1 MTTELPRGAR
11 RSHPVRQSLFAALLL
26 LSPAIAN
33 ADSLAIGRALLERG
47 RDADSV
53 RFPLKD
59 SSSLRVVAFTNSD
72 LSFLR
77 GAAAF
82 FAESRQGLASLGG
95 EAFPGALSLEG
106 RSAVGAVLMP
116 NYQGYPYATV
126 RESAAAEALGRT
138 PAPIGRSDLERSL
151 ALASYSLVGGY
162 RLRIRAAGGTAIS
175 LSAGNEL
182 SARLAYDFFDLA
194 PSLDCLGEGLSISET
209 LSSYYTG
216 TSFSRL
222 KDRAYAALGADFGG
236 GRALKAAA
244 AITFTDLMYE
254 EHRLELSFAWQPRL
268 ELTASFASASYRS
281 YNGADPNRLGL
292 ALSAGVGD
300 AASFKAEALI
310 SSFLSVEA
318 EASLRLALSLARPAA
333 GSGAPGAAGAARRG
347 AAVERPLFAGGEA
360 PGGSA
365 LPLAARRVAA
375 VDRDLHAILELED
388 RPFLELVDILYAYRR
403 DLYRY
408 DYARATDLFAADR
421 LRGRDPREFLDE
433 GGVCVDAA
441 RFIGTVLEN
450 NSIRVRTTMVQPLGG
465 SMHAFVVAR
474 DTDGTFYAVDGFS
487 RALRFGRVDSFAAA
501 AAAYGGPFAQ
511 LVTMDLAGRV
521 DAVLVSPDIE
531 ALDSILGF

>member
-11 RSHPVRQSLFAALLL
+11 RSHPARQSLLAALLL
-26 LSPAIAN
+26 LSPV
-33 ADSLAIGRALLERG
+33 LAYSDGISSGRPLIERG
-47 RDADSV
+47 SDADSA
-53 RFPLKD
+53 RFPLSD
-59 SSSLRVVAFTNSD
+59 SSDLRVVAFTNTG
-72 LSFLR
+72 LTFFR

-82 FAESRQGLASLGG
+82 LTESRQRFLSLGE
-95 EAFPGALSLEG
+95 EAFPGDLSLSG
-106 RSAVGAVLMP
+106 RSTVGALLMP
-116 NYQGYPYATV
+116 NYSGYSYATV
-126 RESAAAEALGRT
+126 RESAAAEARGGV
-138 PAPIGRSDLERSL
+138 PVPIGRSDLERSL

-162 RLRIRAAGGTAIS
+162 RLRYRAAGGTAIS

-194 PSLDCLGEGLSISET
+194 PSLDCLGEGLSIAET

-254 EHRLELSFAWQPRL
+254 DHRLELSFSWEPRM

-281 YNGADPNRLGL
+281 YNGADPDRLGL
-292 ALSAGVGD
+292 ALTAGVGES
-300 AASFKAEALI
+300 ASFRAEALL
-310 SSFLSVEA
+310 SSFRSREE
-318 EASLRLALSLARPAA
+318 EASLRLTLSLARPAE
-333 GSGAPGAAGAARRG
+333 AARGG
-347 AAVERPLFAGGEA
+347 ASVDQSLFTGGARPR
-360 PGGSA
+360 GSA

-375 VDRDLHAILELED
+375 VDRDLHAILELEG
-388 RPFLELVDILYAYRR
+388 RPFIELVDILYAYRR

-408 DYARATDLFAADR
+408 DFDRATDFLAADR
-421 LRGRDPREFLDE
+421 LRGLDPREFLDE

-450 NSIRVRTTMVQPLGG
+450 NSIRARTTLVQPLGG
-465 SMHAFVVAR
+465 SMHSFVVAL
-474 DTDGTFYAVDGFS
+474 DSDGSFYAVDGF
-487 RALRFGRVDSFAAA
+487 ARVSELAAAVSFASAA
-501 AAAYGGPFAQ
+501 ALYSGGFAQ